1 MESSKYLLYADNLIV
16 ILFIN
21 YFRFD
26 DLNILVPN
34 KDPLNLAFNV
44 WDVGQDI
51 AATSDVLGEQ
61 TWECELSFTVN
72 VGIAIIGE
80 TDHVISVAGSN
91 SGVFAITEFEGSGTS
106 LQFEAECTSP
116 ESGRYIS

>member
-1 MESSKYLLYADNLIV
+1 MLA
-16 ILFIN
+16 FC
-21 YFRFD
+21 FRFE

-61 TWECELSFTVN
+61 TWECELSFSVN
-72 VGIAIIGE
+72 VPITIIGE

-91 SGVFAITEFEGSGTS
+91 SGVFAITKFEGSGTS

-116 ESGRYIS
+116 ESGR